1 MNLVSL
7 RKNFATKVGVSQEKA
22 KELITALEEVVVEGL
37 LEDGKVVFGVLGS
50 LETREVAERTGRNP
64 QTGESM
70 IIPGKVKVAYK
81 QSSKIKEI
89 VNE

>member
-1 MNLVSL
+1 MNLTEM
-7 RKNFATKVGVSQEKA
+7 RKEFATKVGVSQERA
-22 KELITALEEVVVEGL
+22 KELIATLEEVVVEGL

-50 LETREVAERTGRNP
+50 LEVSESAAREGRNP
-64 QTGESM
+64 RTKETIQ
-70 IIPGKVKVAYK
+70 IPAKNKVKYK

>member
-1 MNLVSL
+1 MNLTEM
-7 RKNFATKVGVSQEKA
+7 RRNFATKVGVSQEKA
-22 KELITALEEVVVEGL
+22 KELIAALEETVVEGL
-37 LEDGKVVFGVLGS
+37 LGS

>member
-1 MNLVSL
+1 MNLTEM

-22 KELITALEEVVVEGL
+22 KELIAVLEEVVVEGL
-37 LEDGKVVFGVLGS
+37 LEDGKVAFGTIGTLSVK
-50 LETREVAERTGRNP
+50 ETKEREGHNP
-64 QTGESM
+64 ATGEKL
-70 IIPGKVKVAYK
+70 IIKAGKKVAYK